1 MAGLTLCRFYQV
13 RQFFTKFNVPQL
25 DLQTGVTAPSL
36 STGSAAN
43 NPITPL
49 SNNTVFTTAV
59 ALWFSNNASAIQTYG
74 HIRYWDTSAVTDMS
88 TAFRQRHSFNEDIS
102 GWDTSNV
109 TTMWAMF
116 QEASVFNQDIGGWD
130 VSNVTKMNQMLQRAT
145 AFDQDISG
153 WDVSNV
159 TNMNHMFRGLWNV
172 LGTFD
177 QDISGW
183 TLNPSVTRT
192 DWDTDTNPNW
202 TAAEKP

>member
-1 MAGLTLCRFYQV
+1 M
-13 RQFFTKFNVPQL
+13 PQL
-25 DLQTGVTAPSL
+25 GLQAGVGSSRPTLTGPKT
-36 STGSAAN
+36 
-43 NPITPL
+43 PIL
-49 SNNTVFTTAV
+49 NNTDFQTAV
-59 ALWFSNNASAIQTYG
+59 ALWFSDEPSCITTYG
-74 HIRYWDTSAVTDMS
+74 RISDWDTSQVTNMAQ
-88 TAFRQRHSFNEDIS
+88 AFKQKASFNEDIS

-116 QEASVFNQDIGGWD
+116 QEASAFNQDIGGWD
-130 VSNVTKMNQMLQRAT
+130 VSNVTGMNQMFQRAT

-159 TNMNHMFRGLWNV
+159 TNMNHMFRGLWNA

-183 TLNPSVTRT
+183 TLNPSLTRT